1 MQNVIDMHLH
11 DETITRFSK
20 HTECFFMAV
29 SLYGHR
35 TGEIG
40 FPQKIP
46 VLEEIDFFKKKTYQ
60 IGKIIS
66 LCVRPELCCVGTVI
80 FP

>member
-46 VLEEIDFFKKKTYQ
+46 VRSHAPQ
-60 IGKIIS
+60 GAGIGVMCMGFNEVYFNVLK
-66 LCVRPELCCVGTVI
+66 
-80 FP
+80 